1 MNWKNVRLIFH
12 REARDQIRDRRTL
25 FMVVV
30 LPLLLYPGLAIGM
43 VQVSLLFRE
52 QPRTVVVVGSAN
64 LPQKPPLL
72 DGSRFSSEWFS
83 IPADAEKLQVV
94 ADAGLPPQDDAAAAK
109 RDADL
114 LTDARELRP
123 LAEQLD
129 RLEQAARRS
138 GNGSE
143 ADRLADQIR
152 AAKEKLSERFS
163 ATKIQVLIIVPA
175 GLTQRIEETN
185 RTLAAKGNEQ
195 NDAARSKTTLGFLV
209 IENSADEKSTFAY
222 QRVKQVLAAWEQR
235 ILQERLSQ
243 ANLPPTLA
251 TPVNPVVIDVAAIK
265 QLSASI
271 WSKMFPTLLI
281 IMAVTGAFYPAVD
294 VAAGEKERGTME
306 TLLICPA
313 QRSEIVVGKF
323 FTVLLFSVAN
333 VLLNLASM
341 GFTGKYVIA
350 ASRTEAMSKMGAG
363 TLSFPGP
370 WEMMWLA
377 ILLVPLAAF
386 YSAISLALATF
397 ARSTR
402 EGQYYL
408 TPLLFVTLGLTLF
421 CLSPAVEIEP
431 LYSILPVVGP
441 ALLLKEVLADPNS
454 RAPLIYG
461 LPVLLSSVAYSLAGL
476 WWAIVMFNRE
486 DVLFRE
492 AERFD
497 VRIWLRHLLRDKEPT
512 PSSSEA
518 VLCFVLIMLLQ
529 FGALPFLR
537 AGHVSANGQIDGSEM
552 LRLLL
557 IQQLVFVACPALFM
571 GIMLTTSVVRTFR
584 LRLPSWNYLLMA
596 CLLPLA
602 LHPLSVGLE
611 GWLQQW
617 FFPPLPDQIVQIARI
632 MGSSVLPLWMVVLAV
647 AAAPAL
653 CEELAFRG
661 LILSGFARSARPGVA
676 IVLSSVAFGIA
687 HMVPQQVFNAT
698 LLGLVLG
705 LFALRS
711 GSLLPGILFHLIY
724 NSIEILRARAT
735 SLPLKG
741 PAVDWFISLTT
752 TADNEHIIQ
761 YKWPTLAIAA
771 VIAVLLIGRL
781 VGRIPGPRGATHDTE
796 LPGRDRNAA
805 ASPPT
810 HPPVATR

>member
-12 REARDQIRDRRTL
+12 REVRDQIRDRRTL

-30 LPLLLYPGLAIGM
+30 LPLLLYPGIAIGM

-52 QPRTVVVVGSAN
+52 QPRTVVVLGAAN
-64 LPQKPPLL
+64 LPRQPRLL
-72 DGSRFSSEWFS
+72 DGSRFAAEWFMV
-83 IPADAEKLQVV
+83 PADVDKLKVV
-94 ADAGLPPQDDAAAAK
+94 ADAGAPPQEDAAAAK

-114 LTDARELRP
+114 LADAHELRP
-123 LAEQLD
+123 LAEHLD
-129 RLEQAARRS
+129 GLEQAARRA
-138 GNGSE
+138 GNAGE
-143 ADRLADQIR
+143 ADRLAEEVR
-152 AAKEKLSERFS
+152 SAKEKLAERFS

-175 GLTQRIEETN
+175 GLTQRIDQTN
-185 RTLAAKGNEQ
+185 RTLAAKGTEQ
-195 NDAARSKTTLGFLV
+195 IDAARSKTTLGFLV
-209 IENSADEKSTFAY
+209 IENSADEKSIFAY

-235 ILQERLSQ
+235 ILQERLTQ
-243 ANLPPTLA
+243 AKLPPTLA
-251 TPVNPVVIDVAAIK
+251 TPVNPITIDVAAIK

-323 FTVLLFSVAN
+323 LTVLVFSVAN

-341 GFTGKYVIA
+341 GITGKYVVA
-350 ASRTEAMSKMGAG
+350 AARTEALSKMGAG

-370 WEMMWLA
+370 WEMMWLV

-441 ALLLKEVLADPNS
+441 ALLLKEVLAEPGS
-454 RAPLIYG
+454 TAPLIYG
-461 LPVLLSSVAYSLAGL
+461 IPVLVTSIAYSFAGL
-476 WWAIVMFNRE
+476 WWAIAMFNRE

-497 VRIWLRHLLRDKEPT
+497 VRLWLRHLLRDKEAT
-512 PSSSEA
+512 PSSTEA

-537 AGHVSANGQIDGSEM
+537 PGHVMANGQLDGTEL

-557 IQQLVFVACPALFM
+557 IQQLVFIGCPALFM

-584 LRLPSWNYLLMA
+584 LRVPSWNYLLMA
-596 CLLPLA
+596 CVLPLA
-602 LHPLSVGLE
+602 LHPLSVSLE
-611 GWLQQW
+611 SWLQEW
-617 FFPPLPDQIVQIARI
+617 FFPPLPEQIAQILRV
-632 MGSSVLPLWMVVLAV
+632 MANPALPLWLMLLALAV
-647 AAAPAL
+647 APAC

-661 LILSGFARSARPGVA
+661 FILSGFARSGRPAVA
-676 IVLSSVAFGIA
+676 IVLSSIAFGIA
-687 HMVPQQVFNAT
+687 HMVPQQVFNAM

-711 GSLLPGILFHLIY
+711 GSLLPGILFHLIF
-724 NSIEILRARAT
+724 NSLEILRARAS
-735 SLPLKG
+735 SLALKG
-741 PAVDWFISLTT
+741 PLVDWFISLTPS
-752 TADNEHIIQ
+752 ADNERVIE
-761 YKWPTLAIAA
+761 YRWPTLAIAA
-771 VIAVLLIGRL
+771 VIAILLIARL
-781 VGRIPGPRGATHDTE
+781 VGRISGRRGATY
-796 LPGRDRNAA
+796 DRALLRPDQQA
-805 ASPPT
+805 PTTPPT
-810 HPPVATR
+810 HPPVPMH